1 MVVLLGSG
9 SEGDAVLY
17 NTMAL
22 CVRSVPQLRKNHQR
36 IIRPEEPIFFF
47 LKKIVIYERAM
58 LFFLVLYALLMYTY
72 ESTVHDLSLLC
83 KTINLRILSS
93 LRVVS
98 KKDSLDSTTTLKY
111 RTENMIVNSKNKNKI
126 IFRPKSSNIEK

>member
-72 ESTVHDLSLLC
+72 ECTVHDLSLLC

-98 KKDSLDSTTTLKY
+98 KK
-111 RTENMIVNSKNKNKI
+111 RF
-126 IFRPKSSNIEK
+126 FRYYHYPQIQDRKHDRQFQK